1 MHMSEQGKVGKKLE
15 LIGMSYSTR
24 VTRNVLTTLRPA
36 SAVSTLIA
44 STTVPKCAHN
54 IHLVYCKAPKF

>member
-24 VTRNVLTTLRPA
+24 VTRNVLITTPSIRCLH
-36 SAVSTLIA
+36 
-44 STTVPKCAHN
+44 AHR
-54 IHLVYCKAPKF
+54 VYGAQVCT